1 MGNQRHERVLTQL
14 EQGSI
19 AGSIAGVT
27 ATATEVNKN
36 GGVTAGTVL
45 ASKTV
50 VAGASKDVDV
60 LLVNLLKVGVETG
73 LTAHAGGTQAA
84 ALALSTAKSAHEVT
98 TVGTAADS
106 VKLPA
111 ATGSGAIHWV
121 KNSAAANSLQ
131 LFGSSTDTID
141 GVATAT
147 GVAIAAGKGRV
158 CIDIAAGSWFSI
170 LGA

>member
-1 MGNQRHERVLTQL
+1 MGTRFERFLNQLARGTL
-14 EQGSI
+14 

-27 ATATEVNKN
+27 ATANEVNTN
-36 GGVTAGTVL
+36 GGVTPGTVS

-60 LLVNLLKVGVETG
+60 LVVNLLKVGVETG

-84 ALALSTAKSAHEVT
+84 ALALSTSKSAHEIT

-131 LFGSSTDTID
+131 LFGSGTDTID
-141 GVATAT
+141 GVATGT
-147 GVAIAAGKGRV
+147 GVTIAAGKGRV